1 MMVHLSPPCSSG
13 ETSIII
19 FFFLLAVLPIPF
31 SLLLIIALSVQE
43 LPGNGNSGLQNPL
56 QTHSIFVP

>member
-19 FFFLLAVLPIPF
+19 FFLLAVLPIPF

-43 LPGNGNSGLQNPL
+43 LPGNGNCGLQNPL